1 MREDEGK
8 LKYYTRSCINI
19 GLLLILFLIVLLGY
33 IQNVIVQ
40 TTDVEEATSPEDI
53 EQIQYAFMADSKAG
67 EVPEKYFLDVS

>member
-1 MREDEGK
+1 M
-8 LKYYTRSCINI
+8 
-19 GLLLILFLIVLLGY
+19 IVLLGY

-40 TTDVEEATSPEDI
+40 TTDVEETTSPEDI